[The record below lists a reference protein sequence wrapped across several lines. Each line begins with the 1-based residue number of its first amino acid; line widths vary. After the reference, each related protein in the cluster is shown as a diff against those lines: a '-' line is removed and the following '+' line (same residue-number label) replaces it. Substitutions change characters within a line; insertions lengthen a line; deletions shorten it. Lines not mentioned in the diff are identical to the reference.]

1 MAGSRVG
8 IAENVALTLKIFS
21 EGKGEQVLL
30 YFCTLSGCFF
40 ILKTQLFHQGRTFSV
55 TEGGLCTDAEA
66 QKEKGGGK
74 IGVKSCCDRD
84 YRRERGGY

>member
-40 ILKTQLFHQGRTFSV
+40 ILKTQLFIR
-55 TEGGLCTDAEA
+55 AEH
-66 QKEKGGGK
+66 
-74 IGVKSCCDRD
+74 SP
-84 YRRERGGY
+84 